1 VNQPDRRIVPDK
13 LPEFRRLVADRM
25 SAYGWPMYEDD
36 EGAVYL
42 KVDGLFDATITATLA
57 VVTGAVEPRHDEEEE
72 PT

>member
-1 VNQPDRRIVPDK
+1 MSDKPERRIIPDG

-57 VVTGAVEPRHDEEEE
+57 VVTGAPEPEDEEEG
-72 PT
+72 PA